1 MKTWGWICSV
11 TGTLVL
17 LSNLNTGKSIIGPL
31 FWLGLGLYLL
41 HRAKEKQREK
51 EEKDKWNNS

>member
-31 FWLGLGLYLL
+31 FWLGLGLYLI